1 MKKTLLSILCSAT
14 ILGGLAQAQE
24 IKSIG
29 VTVGDLGNPFFVQI
43 GKGATIAAK
52 EKLGDDVDVTVVSS
66 AYDLGRQVQQID
78 DFIAAG
84 MDLILINAADSKG
97 IFPAVKRAQEAGIKV
112 VAVDV
117 NAEGADAT
125 VTSNNFQAG
134 ADACQYLADKL
145 NGKGDVVIINGP
157 PVSAVI
163 DRVAGCKDVF
173 SKYKDINIL
182 SDNQNAGGSREGGL
196 ESMTALLSA
205 FPKIDGVFAINDP
218 SAIGADLAARQAGRN
233 EFIITGVDGAPD
245 AEEALIEEGTLFK
258 ASSAQDPQ
266 VMAYRAVE
274 VGIDLVNG
282 KKPDE
287 EPILIPT
294 SVITKENLKD
304 YKGWTVK

>member
-1 MKKTLLSILCSAT
+1 MKKVLLSMLCGAT
-14 ILGGLAQAQE
+14 ILGGFAQAKE

-52 EKLGDDVDVTVVSS
+52 EKLGEDVQVTVVSS

-78 DFIAAG
+78 DFIASG
-84 MDLILINAADSKG
+84 VDLILLNAADSKG

-163 DRVAGCKDVF
+163 DRVEGCKKVF
-173 SKYKDINIL
+173 AEYKDIKIL

-205 FPKIDGVFAINDP
+205 FPKIDAVFAINDP
-218 SAIGADLAARQAGRN
+218 TAIGADLAARQAGRS

-245 AEEALIEEGTLFK
+245 AEAALAEEKTLFK

-274 VGIDLVNG
+274 VGIDLVAG
-282 KKPDE
+282 TKPSE

-294 SVITKENLKD
+294 SIITKENLKD

>member
-1 MKKTLLSILCSAT
+1 MKKLFLSVLCGAT
-14 ILGGLAQAQE
+14 MLGGIAQAKD

-52 EKLGDDVDVTVVSS
+52 EVLGDDVEVTVVSS

-78 DFIAAG
+78 DFIASG
-84 MDLILINAADSKG
+84 VDLILLNAADSKG
-97 IFPAVKRAQEAGIKV
+97 VFPAVKRAQEAGIKV

-117 NAEGADAT
+117 NAEGSDAT

-134 ADACQYLADKL
+134 ADACQYLADHL
-145 NGKGDVVIINGP
+145 NGVGDVVIINGP

-163 DRVAGCKDVF
+163 DRVDGCKEVF
-173 SKYKDINIL
+173 AKYEGINIL

-218 SAIGADLAARQAGRN
+218 TGIGADLAARQAGRS
-233 EFIITGVDGAPD
+233 EFIITAVDGAPD
-245 AEEALIEEGTLFK
+245 AEVALAEDNTLFK

-274 VGIDLVNG
+274 VGIELVNG
-282 KKPDE
+282 TGPAE
-287 EPILIPT
+287 AVTLIPT
-294 SVITKENLKD
+294 TIITKDDLGT

>member
-1 MKKTLLSILCSAT
+1 MKKLFLSILCGMTMFGAT
-14 ILGGLAQAQE
+14 THAKE

-43 GKGATIAAK
+43 GKGATIAAR
-52 EKLGDDVDVTVVSS
+52 EVLGDDVEVTVVSS

-78 DFIAAG
+78 DFIASG
-84 MDLILINAADSKG
+84 VDLILLNAADSKG
-97 IFPAVKRAQEAGIKV
+97 IFPAVKRAQQAGIKV

-125 VTSNNFQAG
+125 VTSNNHQAG
-134 ADACQYLADKL
+134 ADACQYLADQID
-145 NGKGDVVIINGP
+145 GKGDVVIINGP

-163 DRVAGCKDVF
+163 DRVAGCKEVF
-173 SKYKDINIL
+173 NQYEGIKIL

-205 FPKIDGVFAINDP
+205 FPKIDAVFAINDP
-218 SAIGADLAARQAGRN
+218 SAIGADLAARQAGRS
-233 EFIITGVDGAPD
+233 EFIIAAVDGAPD
-245 AEEALIEEGTLFK
+245 AEAALAIDGTLFK

-274 VGIDLVNG
+274 VGINIVKGNAQ
-282 KKPDE
+282 E
-287 EPILIPT
+287 EMTLIPT
-294 SVITKENLKD
+294 TLITKDDLAD

>member
-218 SAIGADLAARQAGRN
+218 SAIGADLAARQAGRK

-245 AEEALIEEGTLFK
+245 AEEALREEGTLFK

>member
-1 MKKTLLSILCSAT
+1 MKKTLLSLLCGAT
-14 ILGGLAQAQE
+14 IWGGVAQAKD

-52 EKLGDDVDVTVVSS
+52 EKLGEDVEVTVVSS

-78 DFIAAG
+78 DFIASG
-84 MDLILINAADSKG
+84 VDLILLNAADSKG

-145 NGKGDVVIINGP
+145 GGKGDVVIINGP

-163 DRVAGCKDVF
+163 DRVDGCKDVF
-173 SKYKDINIL
+173 AKYEDIKIL

-205 FPKIDGVFAINDP
+205 FPQIDGVFAINDP
-218 SAIGADLAARQAGRN
+218 SAIGADLAARQAGRS

-245 AEEALIEEGTLFK
+245 AETALAEENTLFK

-274 VGIDLVNG
+274 VGIDLING
-282 KKPDE
+282 KKPE
-287 EPILIPT
+287 QEPILIPT
-294 SVITKENLKD
+294 TVITKDNLKD